1 MILHVVMLYFKDYV
15 RYIFETRKNNFYF
28 TSKPL
33 SVLEI
38 LKLRI
43 LES

>member
-1 MILHVVMLYFKDYV
+1 MILHVVVLYFKDYV
-15 RYIFETRKNNFYF
+15 RYIFETRNFHN
-28 TSKPL
+28 TSEPL

-43 LES
+43 LEF